1 MHINFNQMSRHWPG
15 FWVPTLYFTEGL
27 PNIIVTTVA
36 LIMFKRLGFDNADT
50 ALYTSWFSL
59 PWMLKPFWSPVVE
72 LVGRKRTWILT
83 LQLLIGVA
91 LACVGFTLP
100 MSNNLQWLMIF
111 FFLIAFSSA
120 THDIAADGFYM
131 IELTEQQQSLFVG
144 IRSTFFRL
152 SMITGQG
159 VLVMLAGAL
168 EAYLK
173 VPSKAW
179 AWTFFISAILFF
191 LLVAVHAYIIPKS
204 SNDCPSPMEKSP
216 WNDYLQTFLD
226 FFKKPHIGLAL
237 TFMLLYRM
245 PEAMLVKI
253 CPLFFLDPN
262 DVANGGLGLTTAD
275 IGFAQ
280 GTIGVIGLILGG
292 ILGGVLVSLHG
303 FRRWLWPMVLS
314 ISLPN
319 AVYILMAYYQPT
331 GMLFIGSCIFVEQ
344 LGYGFGFTAYMLYML
359 YFSQGKNQTAHYAFC
374 TGFMTLGLI
383 LPGMVAGYL
392 QEALGYLNFFIF
404 VMCLCP
410 VTFIVSALIKFDPL
424 FGKSATKKRKE

>member
-1 MHINFNQMSRHWPG
+1 MSRHWPG

-27 PNIIVTTVA
+27 PNVIVVSVA
-36 LIMFKRLGFDNADT
+36 LIMFKRLGLDNADA
-50 ALYTSWFSL
+50 ALYTSWLSL

-72 LVGRKRTWILT
+72 LVGRKRTWILG
-83 LQLLIGVA
+83 LQLLIATG
-91 LACVGFTLP
+91 LACLGFTLP
-100 MSNNLQWLMIF
+100 MEDNLQWLMIF
-111 FFLIAFSSA
+111 LFLIAFSSA

-131 IELTEQQQSLFVG
+131 LELTEQQQSLFVG
-144 IRSTFFRL
+144 IRSTFYRL
-152 SMITGQG
+152 ATITGSG
-159 VLVMLAGAL
+159 ALVMLAGAL
-168 EAYLK
+168 EVYLK

-179 AWTFFISAILFF
+179 AWTFFFSAILF
-191 LLVAVHAYIIPKS
+191 LLLAALHTYIIPKS
-204 SNDCPSPMEKSP
+204 SNDQPAQKGTNHWRE
-216 WNDYLQTFLD
+216 YFQTFVD
-226 FFKKPHIGLAL
+226 FFKKPQIGMAI

-253 CPLFFLDPN
+253 YPLFFLDPN

-275 IGFAQ
+275 IGFVQ

-292 ILGGVLVSLHG
+292 ILGGVLVAMHG

-319 AVYILMAYYQPT
+319 AVYIIMAYYQPAS
-331 GMLFIGSCIFVEQ
+331 MLFIGSCIFVEQ

-392 QEALGYLNFFIF
+392 QELVGYLNFFII

-424 FGKSATKKRKE
+424 FGKSATKKKRK